1 MYSQSKDSC
10 GCGDKDAATAAA
22 EAVRKPTEAPTK
34 QTVASRRKDILKWR
48 L

>member
-1 MYSQSKDSC
+1 SC
-10 GCGDKDAATAAA
+10 GCEDKDTATAAA